1 MESPGGLSELLSSE
15 PPPQWFRFSAL
26 GVMCKPQNVLKFG
39 GLPQWVIPV
48 SQPSSQAK
56 LCPHPTRQFH
66 GGGTHVSEVSVFVS
80 CGGWNACHKPSG
92 LNNRIYS
99 LTALEA
105 RVLTSRWGP
114 NCTSSRDSGERVFL
128 ASLSIPWL
136 AAAPLL
142 CLRTAFSSVTL
153 SVSSSAVCVISL
165 CLFLIRT
172 FVMASR
178 SHLERPR

>member
-1 MESPGGLSELLSSE
+1 MLSSE

-26 GVMCKPQNVLKFG
+26 GVMRKPQSVLKFG

-66 GGGTHVSEVSVFVS
+66 GGGTRVRGFRVCFLWRLECVPQ
-80 CGGWNACHKPSG
+80 PSG

-142 CLRTAFSSVTL
+142 CLRTAFSSVRL

-165 CLFLIRT
+165 YLFLIRT